1 MPCKHIIGCGD
12 ELARALA
19 VWRVAEPAHDLHS
32 LEIDPAGGEAAIAA
46 ALAGVDF
53 TDASAFVA
61 VDARYLNGLRLD
73 VMASLRMRG
82 IAMPA
87 LVEPGAL
94 VAAGVRV
101 QDNCWIGAG
110 AILQHGCRIGF
121 NTVIGAGAIVG
132 SGASVGHSCWL
143 DDGVVI
149 GRGAQIG
156 AQVTLGLGVVVGH
169 GRQVGKL
176 CIVDKPGR
184 IEADIAAKT
193 FIHATHANP
202 VVIVGA

>member
-19 VWRVAEPAHDLHS
+19 AWRVAAPELDLHDLE
-32 LEIDPAGGEAAIAA
+32 LDPGAGAAGIAA
-46 ALAGVDF
+46 VLASVDG
-53 TDASAFVA
+53 ASAFVA
-61 VDARYLNGLRLD
+61 IDARYLNGLRLD
-73 VMASLRMRG
+73 VMASLRLRG

-87 LVEPGAL
+87 LVEPGAV

-110 AILQHGCRIGF
+110 AILQHGSRIGF

-132 SGASVGHSCWL
+132 SGATLGHSCWL
-143 DDGVVI
+143 EDGVTI

-156 AQVTLGLGVVVGH
+156 AQVTLGLGVIVGH
-169 GRQVGKL
+169 SRHIGKL
-176 CIVDKPGR
+176 CIVDKAGR
-184 IEADIAAKT
+184 IEHDIAAKT
-193 FIHATHANP
+193 FIHTTHAHP
-202 VVIVGA
+202 IVIIGE

>member
-19 VWRVAEPAHDLHS
+19 AWRVAAPELDLHGVE
-32 LEIDPAGGEAAIAA
+32 LKPAGGEVAIAA
-46 ALAGVDF
+46 VLAGIDF
-53 TDASAFVA
+53 TGASAFVA
-61 VDARYLNGLRLD
+61 LDARYLNGLRLD
-73 VMASLRMRG
+73 VMASLRLRG

-110 AILQHGCRIGF
+110 AVLQHGSRIGF

-132 SGASVGHSCWL
+132 SGAVVGQSCWI

-156 AQVTLGLGVVVGH
+156 AQVMLGLGVIVGH
-169 GRQVGKL
+169 GRHVGKL
-176 CIVDKPGR
+176 CIIDKPGR
-184 IEADIAAKT
+184 IDSDVTAKT
-193 FIHATHANP
+193 FIHASHAQP
-202 VVIVGA
+202 IVIVGG

>member
-12 ELARALA
+12 ALARALA
-19 VWRVAEPAHDLHS
+19 AWRVAAPELDLVGV
-32 LEIDPAGGEAAIAA
+32 EIDPAAGQADIAA
-46 ALAGVDF
+46 VLADVDG
-53 TDASAFVA
+53 TSAFVA
-61 VDARYLNGLRLD
+61 IDARYLNGLRLD
-73 VMASLRMRG
+73 VMASLRLRG

-87 LVEPGAL
+87 LVEPGAI

-110 AILQHGCRIGF
+110 AIVQHGSRIGF

-132 SGASVGHSCWL
+132 SGATVGHSCWI

-156 AQVTLGLGVVVGH
+156 AQVMLGLGVIVGH
-169 GRQVGKL
+169 GRHVGKL
-176 CIVDKPGR
+176 CIIDKPGR
-184 IEADIAAKT
+184 IDSDVTAKT
-193 FIHATHANP
+193 FIHASHAQP
-202 VVIVGA
+202 IVIVGG